1 MKFLQSLYLVTQT
14 LGASSSQLNLLLDEG
29 VLQGL
34 VDANPLSRVQ
44 HEDLVQQVLQLVY
57 FFTLVFRK
65 SLAPNQVSQ
74 QVLSWINGAHDSN
87 FLLQI
92 IF

>member
-1 MKFLQSLYLVTQT
+1 MKFLQSLYLITQT
-14 LGASSSQLNLLLDEG
+14 LGASSSHLNLLLDEG
-29 VLQGL
+29 MLQGL
-34 VDANPLSRVQ
+34 VDANPFSGVQ
-44 HEDLVQQVLQLVY
+44 HQDLVQQVLQLVH
-57 FFTLVFRK
+57 FLTLVFRK